1 MTPMKLALALV
12 AVGGLGLGCLAAGVG
27 LVFGPGWGLVIAGAA
42 LLPIWLVGLLL
53 VNVDAR
59 ARR

>member
-1 MTPMKLALALV
+1 MKLALALV
-12 AVGGLGLGCLAAGVG
+12 AIGGLGLGCLATGVG
-27 LVFGPGWGLVIAGAA
+27 LVFGPGWGLMIAGVS
-42 LLPIWLVGLLL
+42 LLPIGLVGLLL